1 MKRTF
6 YIILSLLTLL
16 FCTETRAQSLHKK
29 SDYLPKNTQLPLKGD
44 EESDFFKSAPA
55 SPKHEVRA
63 VWLTTIMGLD
73 WPKTFATNS
82 INREA
87 QKQELCEIL
96 DELQACRIN
105 TVVLQ
110 TRVRGSLIYPS
121 KIEPWDI
128 CMTGTFDRDPGYD
141 PLAFAIEET
150 HKRGMELHAWMVT
163 VPAFKVEN
171 AKKMGKR
178 SLLKTHPELL
188 KKHGDQ
194 YYLDPGLPG
203 SSTYL
208 TALCKE
214 LVSNYDI
221 DGIHFDYIRYPE
233 NAESFGDGATY
244 KKYGKGESK
253 RAWRLDNIT
262 KMVRDAYEAVKDIKP
277 WVRVSCSPVG
287 KYKDLSRYSAKG
299 WSAYG
304 AVYQDAQ
311 GWLREGIMDMLLP
324 MMYFQGDHFYPFAVD
339 WQENCYG
346 RTVAPGLGIYF
357 LHPREK
363 DWDWGVIQREL
374 CYLRQMGLSGQAY
387 FRSQFLTDNVKG
399 IYTYLQQDYY
409 PYPALLPPMTWQ
421 STSIPEKPQLVSR
434 ERVDGINEKIEWK
447 TETEGCRFVIYA
459 SSKTPVDTSNP
470 KNIVK
475 MTYDTSYTYSLLGAY
490 YHDYHL
496 AITALDRFGNE
507 SLPLEL

>member
-1 MKRTF
+1 MKHTLS
-6 YIILSLLTLL
+6 IIICLVALL
-16 FCTETRAQSLHKK
+16 FSTKTEAQNQHKK
-29 SDYLPKNTQLPLKGD
+29 SDYLPKGKQILPQK
-44 EESDFFKSAPA
+44 EVEVSFYRPAPP

-73 WPKTFATNS
+73 WPKTLATNS
-82 INREA
+82 AKREA
-87 QKQELCEIL
+87 QKEELCQIL
-96 DELQACRIN
+96 DELQACHIN

-128 CMTGTFDRDPGYD
+128 CLTGTFDRDPGYD

-163 VPAFKVEN
+163 VPAFKIEN
-171 AKKMGKR
+171 ARKMGKR

-233 NAESFGDGATY
+233 NAGSFGDAATY
-244 KKYGKGESK
+244 KKYGKGQDK
-253 RAWRLDNIT
+253 RSWRMDNIT
-262 KMVRDAYEAVKDIKP
+262 RMVRDAYEAIKDIKP

-287 KYKDLSRYSAKG
+287 KYNDLSRYSAKG

-339 WQENCYG
+339 WAENDYG

-357 LHPREK
+357 LHPKERNWEF
-363 DWDWGVIQREL
+363 GIIQREL

-399 IYTYLQQDYY
+399 IYTYLQQDFY

-421 STSIPEKPQLVSR
+421 STERPETPQLVSR

-447 TETEGCRFVIYA
+447 TETDDCRFVIYA
-459 SSKTPVDTSNP
+459 SSKQPVDTSNP
-470 KNIVK
+470 QNIVK
-475 MTYDTSYTYSLLGAY
+475 MTYETSYVYNLLSAY
-490 YHDYHL
+490 YHNYHL